1 MHAPL
6 YSHYFRTNNETLGCS
21 RRLDGEKFEYFL
33 LSHHVVYLM

>member
-1 MHAPL
+1 MH
-6 YSHYFRTNNETLGCS
+6 HYILIILELIMKHWAVAS